1 MRTLVVGA
9 GATGG
14 YFGGRMLEAGRDVTF
29 LVRPHRAALLAEKG
43 LAIRSPL
50 GDYHRAAPP
59 TVAAAA
65 LCEPFD
71 LVLLSCKAYDLQ
83 SAIDSFAPA
92 VGPHTLIL
100 SVLNGLAHLDVLD
113 QRFGRYQVLGGH
125 CFIST
130 YLDPQGV
137 IQHLSD
143 LHVLFFGERDGLVTP
158 RIQTVHTLMSG
169 TRFEARLST
178 SIVQEMWDKWVFI
191 ASGASITCLMR
202 ASIGDILAA
211 GGADIA
217 SALLDECNSIARAE
231 GYEPSREL
239 TERSRS
245 LLTAEGS
252 NFTASMF
259 RDIERRAPIEAD
271 HLVGDML
278 RRGRE
283 HNIATPLLTIAYTHL
298 KSYEARREREGASS
312 S

>member
-1 MRTLVVGA
+1 MRTLIVGA

-29 LVRPHRAALLAEKG
+29 LVRPRRAAILAEKG
-43 LAIRSPL
+43 LTIRSPQ

-59 TVAAAA
+59 TITADA
-65 LCEPFD
+65 LREPFD

-92 VGPHTLIL
+92 VGPQTMIL
-100 SVLNGLAHLDVLD
+100 TVLNGLAHLDVLD
-113 QRFGRYQVLGGH
+113 SRFGSEHVLGGH

-130 YLDPQGV
+130 YLDPHDA
-137 IQHLSD
+137 IQHLGD
-143 LHVLFFGERDGLVTP
+143 LHVLFFGERDGSLTP
-158 RIQTVHTLMSG
+158 RIEAVQSLMAG
-169 TRFEARLST
+169 TRFESRLSR
-178 SIVQEMWDKWVFI
+178 SILQEMWDKWVFI
-191 ASGASITCLMR
+191 AAGASVTCLMR
-202 ASIGDILAA
+202 TNIGDIVSA
-211 GGADIA
+211 GGAEIA
-217 SALLDECNSIARAE
+217 SSLLDECNAIARAE

-245 LLTAEGS
+245 RLTAEGS
-252 NFTASMF
+252 DFTASMF

-283 HNIATPLLTIAYTHL
+283 HGIATPLLRIAYTHL
-298 KSYEARREREGASS
+298 KSYEARRAREQATSS
-312 S
+312 